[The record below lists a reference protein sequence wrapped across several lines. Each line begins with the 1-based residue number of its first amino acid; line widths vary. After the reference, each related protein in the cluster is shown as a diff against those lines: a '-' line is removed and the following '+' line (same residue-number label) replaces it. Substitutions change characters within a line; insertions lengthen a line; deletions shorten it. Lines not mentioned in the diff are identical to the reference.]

1 MKKNKTK
8 KFAGMT
14 LFEIIISLAI
24 LSMLTLVLVQTSSV
38 INMYIKSANNVN
50 KKTSEQAPVAEVERK
65 GNAHK
70 LNAGDEK
77 AEIIINYKKDGA
89 DATVSI
95 KGDEY
100 EVMEGM
106 TDASGNYE
114 VIEGAT
120 DAEGNLIDKRNWGG
134 NLNMQFIVLD
144 PVQPPTTTAPGT

>member
-1 MKKNKTK
+1 MKKNKSK

-38 INMYIKSANNVN
+38 INMYIRSANNVN

-65 GNAHK
+65 GNANK
-70 LNAGDEK
+70 VDDD

-89 DATVSI
+89 DATVAL
-95 KGDEY
+95 KGDAY
-100 EVMEGM
+100 EVIESV
-106 TDASGNYE
+106 TDASGNIVE
-114 VIEGAT
+114 S
-120 DAEGNLIDKRNWGG
+120 DPDDKSNLGG

-144 PVQPPTTTAPGT
+144 PVTAPPTTTTGP